1 MESRFNLPDDM
12 NKPTQLLFE
21 EMARIWKKMESGKV
35 SIVVMA
41 EDFQHYWRRAKEK
54 TSTLY
59 SKLHLGHYKA
69 AVKSKLLSKV

>member
-1 MESRFNLPDDM
+1 
-12 NKPTQLLFE
+12 
-21 EMARIWKKMESGKV
+21 MESGKV

-69 AVKSKLLSKV
+69 AVKSKLLLKV